1 MGSVLGLNRIMRFD
15 IVTLFPEMPLLIEK
29 FGITARAAKL
39 GLWQLKCWN
48 PRDFVFDAHKTVDD
62 RPFGGGPG
70 MVLLAEPLADAVD
83 AIRKDGNYGKVI
95 AFAPSGKTLNDDKV
109 RSLSEDNQDLIL
121 ICGRYEGIDQRFLDT
136 YVDETLS
143 IGDYVLSGGE
153 LPAMVL
159 MDAVIRQLPGAIK
172 DLSASDESF
181 STGLLDAPHY
191 TRPEV
196 WRDMPVPDVLL
207 SGHHKNIRAWTRKQ
221 VLQVTAQT
229 RPDLVKIARSKN
241 LLTREDERVLR
252 DIKESTE
259 S

>member
-1 MGSVLGLNRIMRFD
+1 MRFD

-83 AIRKDGNYGKVI
+83 AIRKDGNHGKVI
-95 AFAPSGKTLNDDKV
+95 AFAPSGKTLNDEKV
-109 RSLSEDNQDLIL
+109 RSLAEDNQDFIL

-143 IGDYVLSGGE
+143 IGDYVLSGSVH
-153 LPAMVL
+153 P
-159 MDAVIRQLPGAIK
+159 
-172 DLSASDESF
+172 
-181 STGLLDAPHY
+181 
-191 TRPEV
+191 
-196 WRDMPVPDVLL
+196 
-207 SGHHKNIRAWTRKQ
+207 
-221 VLQVTAQT
+221 
-229 RPDLVKIARSKN
+229 
-241 LLTREDERVLR
+241 
-252 DIKESTE
+252 
-259 S
+259 

>member
-1 MGSVLGLNRIMRFD
+1 MRFD

-109 RSLSEDNQDLIL
+109 RSLAEDNQDLIL

-136 YVDETLS
+136 MSMRPYRSETMFS
-143 IGDYVLSGGE
+143 
-153 LPAMVL
+153 PAVSF
-159 MDAVIRQLPGAIK
+159 RQWCLWM
-172 DLSASDESF
+172 
-181 STGLLDAPHY
+181 
-191 TRPEV
+191 R
-196 WRDMPVPDVLL
+196 
-207 SGHHKNIRAWTRKQ
+207 
-221 VLQVTAQT
+221 
-229 RPDLVKIARSKN
+229 
-241 LLTREDERVLR
+241 
-252 DIKESTE
+252 
-259 S
+259 

>member
-1 MGSVLGLNRIMRFD
+1 MRFD

-62 RPFGGGPG
+62 RPFGAGRAWFCWQNRWLTQW
-70 MVLLAEPLADAVD
+70 MLSARTATTAKLLRLRLPAK
-83 AIRKDGNYGKVI
+83 R
-95 AFAPSGKTLNDDKV
+95 SNDDKV
-109 RSLSEDNQDLIL
+109 RSLAEDNQDLIL

-196 WRDMPVPDVLL
+196 WRDMPVPEVLL
-207 SGHHKNIRAWTRKQ
+207 TGHHKNIRAWTRKQ
-221 VLQVTAQT
+221 ALQITAK
-229 RPDLVKIARSKN
+229 RVRIWLKYRAR
-241 LLTREDERVLR
+241 R
-252 DIKESTE
+252 IC
-259 S
+259 

>member
-1 MGSVLGLNRIMRFD
+1 MRFD

-109 RSLSEDNQDLIL
+109 RSLAEDNQDYSDL
-121 ICGRYEGIDQRFLDT
+121 R
-136 YVDETLS
+136 
-143 IGDYVLSGGE
+143 
-153 LPAMVL
+153 P
-159 MDAVIRQLPGAIK
+159 IRR
-172 DLSASDESF
+172 
-181 STGLLDAPHY
+181 H
-191 TRPEV
+191 
-196 WRDMPVPDVLL
+196 
-207 SGHHKNIRAWTRKQ
+207 
-221 VLQVTAQT
+221 
-229 RPDLVKIARSKN
+229 
-241 LLTREDERVLR
+241 
-252 DIKESTE
+252 
-259 S
+259 

>member
-1 MGSVLGLNRIMRFD
+1 MMRFD

-29 FGITARAAKL
+29 FGITARAFKL

-83 AIRKDGNYGKVI
+83 AIRRDGNHGKVI
-95 AFAPSGKTLNDDKV
+95 AFAPSGTTLNDEKV
-109 RSLSEDNQDLIL
+109 RSLAEDSQDLIL

-207 SGHHKNIRAWTRKQ
+207 SGHHKNIQAWTRKQ
-221 VLQVTAQT
+221 ALQITAQT

>member
-1 MGSVLGLNRIMRFD
+1 MMRFD

-29 FGITARAAKL
+29 FGITARASKL

-83 AIRKDGNYGKVI
+83 AIRRDGNHGKVI
-95 AFAPSGKTLNDDKV
+95 AFAPSGTTLNDEKV
-109 RSLSEDNQDLIL
+109 RSLAEDSQDLIL

-153 LPAMVL
+153 LPAWC
-159 MDAVIRQLPGAIK
+159 
-172 DLSASDESF
+172 S
-181 STGLLDAPHY
+181 
-191 TRPEV
+191 
-196 WRDMPVPDVLL
+196 
-207 SGHHKNIRAWTRKQ
+207 WTRSFVSFPVRLRICQ
-221 VLQVTAQT
+221 RLTSLFLQVFWM
-229 RPDLVKIARSKN
+229 
-241 LLTREDERVLR
+241 LR
-252 DIKESTE
+252 ITHGRRFGVICRFRMCS
-259 S
+259 

>member
-1 MGSVLGLNRIMRFD
+1 MRFD

-83 AIRKDGNYGKVI
+83 AIRKDG
-95 AFAPSGKTLNDDKV
+95 KTLNDDKV
-109 RSLSEDNQDLIL
+109 RSLAEDNQDLIL

-196 WRDMPVPDVLL
+196 WRDMPVPEVLL

-221 VLQVTAQT
+221 ALQITAQT
-229 RPDLVKIARSKN
+229 RPDLVKISRSKN

>member
-1 MGSVLGLNRIMRFD
+1 MRFD

-29 FGITARAAKL
+29 YGITARAAKL

-48 PRDFVFDAHKTVDD
+48 LRDFVFDAHKTVDD

-70 MVLLAEPLADAVD
+70 MVLMAEPLADAVD
-83 AIRKDGNYGKVI
+83 AIRKDGNHGKVI
-95 AFAPSGKTLNDDKV
+95 AFAPSGKTLNDEKV
-109 RSLSEDNQDLIL
+109 RSLALAAQDLIL

-136 YVDETLS
+136 FVDETLS

-181 STGLLDAPHY
+181 STGLLD
-191 TRPEV
+191 V
-196 WRDMPVPDVLL
+196 PVPEVLL
-207 SGHHKNIRAWTRKQ
+207 SGHHKNIQSWTRKQ
-221 VLQVTAQT
+221 ALQITAQT

-241 LLTREDERVLR
+241 LLTREDEQVLR
-252 DIKESTE
+252 GIKESTE

>member
-1 MGSVLGLNRIMRFD
+1 M
-15 IVTLFPEMPLLIEK
+15 LFPKDFLW
-29 FGITARAAKL
+29 GGATAANQCEGGWNEGGKGLAASDVQTAGSL
-39 GLWQLKCWN
+39 TE
-48 PRDFVFDAHKTVDD
+48 PRYVTYLD
-62 RPFGGGPG
+62 
-70 MVLLAEPLADAVD
+70 
-83 AIRKDGNYGKVI
+83 KDGNPGKVI
-95 AFAPSGKTLNDDKV
+95 AFAPSGKTLNDEKV
-109 RSLSEDNQDLIL
+109 RSLAEDNQDFIL

-207 SGHHKNIRAWTRKQ
+207 SGHHKNIQAWTRKQ
-221 VLQVTAQT
+221 ALQITAQT